1 MTPRTIP
8 AALLLLSIAVLAT
21 VYGAQHLGGLR
32 PCELCLYQRWPW
44 WIAAGLALAALV
56 PGGAPADA
64 ARRVLVAAAGLV
76 LIAGAVLAGYH
87 VGVEQGWWQGP
98 ASCGGAIATPET
110 LAELRAQLSQTVV
123 PCGEPAWSLFGISM
137 AGYNA
142 ILSAA
147 AGLAALAGAR
157 RRG

>member
-1 MTPRTIP
+1 MIPRTIP
-8 AALLLLSIAVLAT
+8 AALLLLGLAVLAT
-21 VYGAQHLGGLR
+21 AYGAEHLGGLR

-44 WIAAGLALAALV
+44 WIAAGLAFAALV
-56 PGGAPADA
+56 PAGT
-64 ARRVLVAAAGLV
+64 ARRALLAAAGAA

-98 ASCGGAIATPET
+98 AACGGGVAAPET
-110 LAELRAQLSQTVV
+110 LSELRAQMSRPVV
-123 PCGEPAWSLFGISM
+123 PCSEPAWSLFGISM

-142 ILSAA
+142 VLSAA

-157 RRG
+157 RPQG